1 MKHQS
6 IFRNFLITR
15 RQFILS
21 GFKITLLGLITTRLA
36 YLQLI
41 KHDKYSLLSK
51 KNSIATTL
59 IPPLR
64 GEIFDRNGIALASNK
79 QQFKL
84 ILNKSHTTK
93 AKASLEKVF
102 NLLNLSPLERNH
114 IRSKIGKNSYTTT
127 LINDLTWQ
135 QIVLISQAIFDLD
148 FVGIVGYLVRLYP
161 QDDSVSHPIGYT
173 ANATKVEDLDLKR
186 LDNFQLGKSGIEKY
200 YDKSLVGKFGYK
212 EMEVDAHGNI
222 MRQLQYTSSTNGES
236 LTLSID
242 YILQKQVCQIMQD
255 LSASVIVVDLQDQQI
270 LSLVSTPGFHANSFS
285 RNQISQEYWQDLNTD
300 MKLPLLNKGLQ
311 ASYPPGSI
319 FKLVTILAALDAGI
333 TPETKVTCKASG
345 FLGNHFHCWNKRG
358 HGPLDMLQALGS
370 SCNYYMYH
378 VAKTIGHKP
387 IIKMAKKLGLGQ
399 KVGIDL
405 PNEASGFLP
414 KKSNLSLNWR
424 LANTLNLSIGQ
435 GLITATPLQLSQL
448 VSIIANKG
456 QKINYLLKQPQTL
469 SQHYIDVPTE
479 HFEIIHQGMWRSVN
493 HPSGTSNAARGKMIA
508 AGKTGTSQV
517 QSKKHASDDFNLL
530 TTPWEQRNHAL
541 FVCFA
546 PFDKPKYSVTVV
558 VDHGGAGGK
567 VAAPK
572 AREILNLLA

>member
-1 MKHQS
+1 MQHQS

-51 KNSIATTL
+51 KNCIATL
-59 IPPLR
+59 LLPPLR
-64 GEIFDRNGIALASNK
+64 GEIFDCNGQRIASNK

-102 NLLNLSPLERNH
+102 DLLNLSLLERNN

-135 QIVLISQAIFDLD
+135 QIVLISEAIFDLD

-173 ANATKVEDLDLKR
+173 ANVTKVEDLDLKR
-186 LDNFQLGKSGIEKY
+186 LDHFQLGKSGIEKY

-212 EMEVDAHGNI
+212 EMEVDAKGNI
-222 MRQLQYTSSTNGES
+222 MRQLQSTSSTNGES

-242 YILQKQVCQIMQD
+242 YVLQKQVCQIMQD
-255 LSASVIVVDLQDQQI
+255 LSASAIVVDLQDQQI
-270 LSLVSTPGFHANSFS
+270 LSLVSTPGFNANNFS
-285 RNQISQEYWQDLNTD
+285 SNQISQEYWQDLNTNIQ
-300 MKLPLLNKGLQ
+300 LPLLNKAVQ

-333 TPETKVTCKASG
+333 TPETKVSCKASG
-345 FLGNHFHCWNKRG
+345 FFGNHFHCWNKSG

-456 QKINYLLKQPQTL
+456 QKINYLLKQQQTL

-558 VDHGGAGGK
+558 VDHGGAGGR

-572 AREILNLLA
+572 AREILNFLA